1 MAKLQ
6 CKVLADQIEAQQ
18 KQIDH
23 LRQELAESSSG
34 QDKVKYQRLS
44 LECDGGTLSLTQKME
59 ERGGGGGWGRRTFAV

>member
-6 CKVLADQIEAQQ
+6 FKVLADQIEAQQ

-34 QDKVKYQRLS
+34 QDKVKYHRLS
-44 LECDGGTLSLTQKME
+44 
-59 ERGGGGGWGRRTFAV
+59 